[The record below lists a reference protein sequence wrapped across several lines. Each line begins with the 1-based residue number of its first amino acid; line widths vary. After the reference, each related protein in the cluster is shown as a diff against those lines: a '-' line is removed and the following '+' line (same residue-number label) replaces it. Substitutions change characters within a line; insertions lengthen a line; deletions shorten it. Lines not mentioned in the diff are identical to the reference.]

1 MSTQSCVYW
10 RLNKT
15 LNYIMDT
22 TVKVDKA
29 WALEILCYYCPY

>member
-1 MSTQSCVYW
+1 
-10 RLNKT
+10 
-15 LNYIMDT
+15 MDT